1 MTTYD
6 RVVLIGFSGTGKTT
20 VASGLAHQL
29 GWHPRDTD
37 AEIEAR
43 LGRSIPE
50 VFAHDGEQ
58 FFRAEERRTLL
69 DALARQRVVIAT
81 GGGAILADELWS
93 EDALKQP
100 RTLVIALE
108 ASPETI
114 WARLSSQAAAEG
126 RRAERPLLA
135 GSDPLTRMC
144 ALKAERQPIY
154 DRAAL
159 TLSTDRLTPGQLI
172 AEIVSILD
180 GQRPRASTL
189 TLDAPSG
196 RSEIVIGAGTVDL
209 AGHLTRQRWPTAR
222 RVWIAADANTV
233 TPHGER
239 VAAVFRASGFTVEET
254 TVAPGEG
261 SKGYAGAAALH
272 DWLLNGGVERGD
284 VVVALGGGVIGD
296 LVGFVAATCLRGLGL
311 VQIPTTLLA
320 MVDSSVGGK
329 TGINHAAGKNLIGVF
344 YQPPLVVIDPDLLA
358 TLPPR
363 ELTSGWAEIIKHG
376 VIQQS
381 TPGGERGDLFSS
393 LERMVDVLVERGE
406 PGLSWLIRRNVGL
419 KAAVVAADERE
430 AGLRA
435 ILNFGHTFG
444 HAIEA
449 SDYRLLHGEAVG
461 IGMIGAAHLG
471 RELGLIGEELVV
483 RLVGLIARFGLP
495 VHAPADPEAIWRLM
509 GSDKKRTAGR
519 QRWVLPVEKGG
530 VEVRDD
536 VPAAAVERA
545 LALVTGR

>member
-196 RSEIVIGAGTVDL
+196 RSEIVT
-209 AGHLTRQRWPTAR
+209 
-222 RVWIAADANTV
+222 
-233 TPHGER
+233 
-239 VAAVFRASGFTVEET
+239 
-254 TVAPGEG
+254 
-261 SKGYAGAAALH
+261 
-272 DWLLNGGVERGD
+272 
-284 VVVALGGGVIGD
+284 
-296 LVGFVAATCLRGLGL
+296 
-311 VQIPTTLLA
+311 
-320 MVDSSVGGK
+320 
-329 TGINHAAGKNLIGVF
+329 
-344 YQPPLVVIDPDLLA
+344 
-358 TLPPR
+358 
-363 ELTSGWAEIIKHG
+363 
-376 VIQQS
+376 
-381 TPGGERGDLFSS
+381 
-393 LERMVDVLVERGE
+393 
-406 PGLSWLIRRNVGL
+406 
-419 KAAVVAADERE
+419 
-430 AGLRA
+430 
-435 ILNFGHTFG
+435 
-444 HAIEA
+444 
-449 SDYRLLHGEAVG
+449 
-461 IGMIGAAHLG
+461 
-471 RELGLIGEELVV
+471 
-483 RLVGLIARFGLP
+483 
-495 VHAPADPEAIWRLM
+495 
-509 GSDKKRTAGR
+509 
-519 QRWVLPVEKGG
+519 
-530 VEVRDD
+530 
-536 VPAAAVERA
+536 
-545 LALVTGR
+545 

>member
-1 MTTYD
+1 M
-6 RVVLIGFSGTGKTT
+6 
-20 VASGLAHQL
+20 
-29 GWHPRDTD
+29 
-37 AEIEAR
+37 
-43 LGRSIPE
+43 
-50 VFAHDGEQ
+50 
-58 FFRAEERRTLL
+58 
-69 DALARQRVVIAT
+69 
-81 GGGAILADELWS
+81 
-93 EDALKQP
+93 
-100 RTLVIALE
+100 
-108 ASPETI
+108 
-114 WARLSSQAAAEG
+114 
-126 RRAERPLLA
+126 
-135 GSDPLTRMC
+135 
-144 ALKAERQPIY
+144 
-154 DRAAL
+154 
-159 TLSTDRLTPGQLI
+159 
-172 AEIVSILD
+172 
-180 GQRPRASTL
+180 
-189 TLDAPSG
+189 
-196 RSEIVIGAGTVDL
+196 VIGAGTVDL